1 MKRDTRGVA
10 GSHSSVLRRANSIAI
25 FHAIRLQ
32 PGISQREIGDRTG
45 IDKSTISAVI
55 NQFNSL
61 GLLERASDDSRKG
74 RGRPSE
80 GVKLIGD
87 AGLMLGIDI
96 APERLVVTSAGI
108 DGIPL
113 LVSEYPALLHESGF
127 ADGVA
132 TAVDAH
138 LSEGGKTLADVR
150 STGVCLPGLV
160 DRSGRLISS
169 SNFRWGAVDVAGVLS
184 ERLGQKVWV
193 DNDARGA
200 GLAERL
206 FGCCVDVEDF
216 VFIDS
221 HSGVGGALYLEGAMY
236 AGSLGIAGEI
246 GHTKIVPHGR
256 ICQCGDGGCLSAYI
270 SGPALRDSFKGSGLD
285 ADSFGAMKALA
296 DKSIP
301 EALGVLDEAGEI
313 LGLALSSYINLLNPP
328 NIVIGGGL
336 AVLAP
341 YLMPPA
347 ERVLRRHALPEALAH
362 CTILISDLSKEP
374 YSRGPLA
381 VALQGLSQLN
391 SDGSFPW

>member
-1 MKRDTRGVA
+1 M
-10 GSHSSVLRRANSIAI
+10 LRRANAIAI

-45 IDKSTISAVI
+45 IDKSTVSAVI
-55 NQFNSL
+55 NQFDAL
-61 GLLERASDDSRKG
+61 GLLERVADESRKG

-80 GVKLIGD
+80 GVRINGA

-96 APERLVVTSAGI
+96 EPERLVVMSAGL
-108 DGIPL
+108 DGVPL
-113 LVSEYPALLHESGF
+113 DVSEYPALPSESEF
-127 ADGVA
+127 AGGVSA
-132 TAVDAH
+132 AVAAH
-138 LSEGGKTLADVR
+138 LARGGSTLAEVR
-150 STGVCLPGLV
+150 SIGVCLPGLV
-160 DRSGRLISS
+160 DRSGKLISS
-169 SNFRWGAVDVAGVLS
+169 SNFRWGAVDVAGEL
-184 ERLGQKVWV
+184 RARFGQKVWV

-206 FGCCVDVEDF
+206 FGCCLDVQDF

-221 HSGVGGALYLEGAMY
+221 HSGVGGALYLEGAIY

-270 SGPALRDSFKGSGLD
+270 SGPALRDAFRGAGLVANSF
-285 ADSFGAMKALA
+285 AEMKALA
-296 DKSIP
+296 EQNIP
-301 EALGVLDEAGEI
+301 EAMGVLDEAGEI
-313 LGLALSSYINLLNPP
+313 LGLALSNFINLLNPP

-347 ERVLRRHALPEALAH
+347 ERVLRRHALPEGLAH
-362 CTILISDLSKEP
+362 CTILISELSKEP
-374 YSRGPLA
+374 HARGPLA

-391 SDGSFPW
+391 ADGAFPW

>member
-1 MKRDTRGVA
+1 MIRDTRGVA

-32 PGISQREIGDRTG
+32 PGISQREIGDRTS

-55 NQFNSL
+55 NQFDTL
-61 GLLERASDDSRKG
+61 GLLDRVTDESRKG

-80 GVKLIGD
+80 GFRLNGA

-96 APERLVVTSAGI
+96 EPERLVVMSAGL
-108 DGIPL
+108 DGQPL
-113 LVSEYPALLHESGF
+113 HVSEYPALLRESEF
-127 ADGVA
+127 AEGVA
-132 TAVDAH
+132 MSVSAH
-138 LSEGGKTLADVR
+138 LSDSGKALSDVR
-150 STGVCLPGLV
+150 TVGVCLPGLV
-160 DRSGRLISS
+160 DRSGKLISS
-169 SNFRWGAVDVAGVLS
+169 SNFRWGAVDVAGELS
-184 ERLGQKVWV
+184 QRLGQKVWV

-206 FGCCVDVEDF
+206 FGCCLDVQDF
-216 VFIDS
+216 VYIDS
-221 HSGVGGALYLEGAMY
+221 HSGVGGALYLEGAIY

-270 SGPALRDSFKGSGLD
+270 SGPALRDAFKGSGLV
-285 ADSFGAMKALA
+285 ANSFAEMKALA
-296 DKSIP
+296 EQSIP

-313 LGLALSSYINLLNPP
+313 LGLALSNFINLLNPP

-347 ERVLRRHALPEALAH
+347 ERILRRHALPEALAH
-362 CTILISDLSKEP
+362 CTILISELSKEP

>member
-1 MKRDTRGVA
+1 MIRDSRGVA

-25 FHAIRLQ
+25 FHAVRLL
-32 PGISQREIGDRTG
+32 PGISQREIGERTG

-55 NQFNSL
+55 NQFDSL
-61 GLLERASDDSRKG
+61 GLLERVSEETRKG
-74 RGRPSE
+74 RGRPSD
-80 GVKLIGD
+80 GFRLNGS

-96 APERLVVTSAGI
+96 EPERLVVMSAGL
-108 DGIPL
+108 DGVPL
-113 LVSEYPALLHESGF
+113 NVSEHPALLRESEF

-132 TAVDAH
+132 VAVAAH
-138 LSEGGKTLADVR
+138 LARSGKGLQDVR
-150 STGVCLPGLV
+150 SIGACLPGLV
-160 DRSGRLISS
+160 DRSGKLISS
-169 SNFRWGAVDVAGVLS
+169 SNFRWGAVDIAGDLTQ
-184 ERLGQKVWV
+184 RLGHKVWV

-206 FGCCVDVEDF
+206 FGCCLEVHDF
-216 VFIDS
+216 VYIDS
-221 HSGVGGALYLEGAMY
+221 HSGVGGALYLEGAIY

-270 SGPALRDSFKGSGLD
+270 SGPALRDSFKGSGMN
-285 ADSFGAMKALA
+285 ANSFAEMKALA
-296 DKSIP
+296 DQNIP
-301 EALGVLDEAGEI
+301 EALGVMDEAGEI
-313 LGLALSSYINLLNPP
+313 LGLALSNFINLLNPP
-328 NIVIGGGL
+328 NIVVGGGL

-341 YLMPPA
+341 YLMPAA

-362 CTILISDLSKEP
+362 CTILISELSKEP
-374 YSRGPLA
+374 HSRGPLA